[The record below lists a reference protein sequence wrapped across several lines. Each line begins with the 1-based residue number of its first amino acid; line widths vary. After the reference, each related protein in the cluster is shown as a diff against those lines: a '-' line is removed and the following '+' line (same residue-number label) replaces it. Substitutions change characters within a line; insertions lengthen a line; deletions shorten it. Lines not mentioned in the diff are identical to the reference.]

1 MTNFHSDNYRTQ
13 PDAEDLKLY
22 AENFSGTHYNNLGCL
37 LTKKY
42 KKEGFSYAKACL
54 ACERYLVTP
63 AAKDYARCH
72 LGWGA
77 GKWFAV
83 MPKAMRQ
90 AVATQIVDGLLDE
103 FRLGNFWEVAK

>member
-1 MTNFHSDNYRTQ
+1 MTNFYSDNYRTQ

-22 AENFSGTHYNNLGCL
+22 AENFSDTHYNNLGCL

-42 KKEGFSYAKACL
+42 KKEDFSYAKACL